1 MSNIQAADV
10 YTDFNALAG
19 LKMEAKKE
27 SPEALKGVA
36 KQFEALFLN
45 NILKSMRA
53 GKLADG
59 LLDSQ
64 QSDSY
69 NEMYDQQLAVHL
81 SGNPGIGLADLI
93 VKQLSPK
100 SAPGNV
106 EGAFNRPVNNQAL
119 SGSASIIESAP
130 VISSAPAIASASSL
144 AVAST
149 TSDTS
154 QSNKVD
160 SWINTD
166 TEGTQ
171 TIINSYINSDAP
183 EYDMTEIPFK
193 SHSAHSSSTSSSADE
208 FIRQLLPHAK
218 QAGKELGIDP
228 KVILAQAALE
238 TGWGRSL
245 IKNSNGT
252 TSYNLF
258 NIKADKSW
266 VGKQAQS
273 PTLEFDHGIAKK
285 VNSGFRAYSSF
296 QESFT
301 DYVDFIKTNPRYGDA
316 LKQVSNGERYLQELQ
331 QAGYATDPNYANKI
345 MTICRNNL
353 EGFDPNSVVAL
364 H

>member
-1 MSNIQAADV
+1 MSNVQAADV

-19 LKMEAKKE
+19 LKAEAKKD
-27 SPEALKGVA
+27 SPEALKAVA

-53 GKLADG
+53 GKLSEG

-64 QSDSY
+64 ESDSY

-81 SGNPGIGLADLI
+81 SGDPGVGLADLI

-100 SAPGNV
+100 SAAQNA
-106 EGAFNRPVNNQAL
+106 EGSFNRPANNQAL
-119 SGSASIIESAP
+119 GGSAS
-130 VISSAPAIASASSL
+130 AIASSSGIAGNTAKL
-144 AVAST
+144 
-149 TSDTS
+149 
-154 QSNKVD
+154 QSNKID

-166 TEGTQ
+166 TEGGQ
-171 TIINSYINSDAP
+171 TIINSYINDSEP
-183 EYDMTEIPFK
+183 LSDMTEIPFK
-193 SHSAHSSSTSSSADE
+193 NNNTKSSSTDD
-208 FIRQLLPHAK
+208 FIRQLLPHAT
-218 QAGKELGIDP
+218 QAAKELGIDP

-245 IKNSNGT
+245 IKNSNGS
-252 TSYNLF
+252 TSFNLF

-266 VGKQAQS
+266 TGKQAQVS
-273 PTLEFDHGIAKK
+273 ALEFDQGIAKK

-296 QESFT
+296 KESFA

-316 LKQVSNGERYLQELQ
+316 LKQVNNGERYLQELQ

-345 MTICRNNL
+345 MAIYRNNL
-353 EGFDPNSVVAL
+353 AGFDPNSIVAL

>member
-27 SPEALKGVA
+27 SPEALKAVA

-100 SAPGNV
+100 SAPENA
-106 EGAFNRPVNNQAL
+106 EGSFNRPANNKSL
-119 SGSASIIESAP
+119 GGSASVIENAP
-130 VISSAPAIASASSL
+130 VIASTPSL
-144 AVAST
+144 AAVST
-149 TSDTS
+149 NSVVP

-171 TIINSYINSDAP
+171 TIINSYINSGDP
-183 EYDMTEIPFK
+183 QNEMTEIPFK
-193 SHSAHSSSTSSSADE
+193 NNSAHSSSTDE

-218 QAGKELGIDP
+218 QAAKELGIDP

-266 VGKQAQS
+266 SGKQAQLA
-273 PTLEFDHGIAKK
+273 TLEFDQGIAKK

-345 MTICRNNL
+345 MTICRNNMA
-353 EGFDPNSVVAL
+353 GFDPNSLVAL